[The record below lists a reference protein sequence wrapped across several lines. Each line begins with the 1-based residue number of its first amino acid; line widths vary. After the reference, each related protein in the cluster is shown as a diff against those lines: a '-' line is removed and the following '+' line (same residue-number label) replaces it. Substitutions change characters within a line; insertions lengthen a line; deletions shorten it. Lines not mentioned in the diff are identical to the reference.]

1 MDHKDILILGAG
13 RSSSKLIAYLLQKGG
28 SRGWTIT
35 VGDISLAQATERITG
50 FTNGEA
56 IEFNI
61 ERKEESR
68 RIIQAHRLVVSL
80 LPAHLHPNAAS
91 ICLEEGKHFLTA
103 SYVSDE
109 MRGFDEQAKQKNL
122 LFLNECG
129 LDPGIDHMSGMQVI
143 DRIKSHGECL
153 LLSNH
158 LAGA

>member
-1 MDHKDILILGAG
+1 MVHKDILILGAG
-13 RSSSKLIAYLLQKGG
+13 RSSSTLIAYLLQKGG
-28 SRGWTIT
+28 LRGWTIT

-80 LPAHLHPNAAS
+80 LPAHLHPSAAS

-103 SYVSDE
+103 VSYTH
-109 MRGFDEQAKQKNL
+109 
-122 LFLNECG
+122 
-129 LDPGIDHMSGMQVI
+129 LDVYKRQPYA
-143 DRIKSHGECL
+143 RA
-153 LLSNH
+153 NR
-158 LAGA
+158 